1 MVVFNRIAEITN
13 EIENNNNKGYIYNHN
28 KFRYIDNS
36 KKINFEMNI
45 TNNCLYLKDN
55 DFTYIYSEKELDD
68 NTVVKQVI
76 LEDDTEKVYCSILER
91 DGLWEIGRMY
101 LKNEFD
107 VVKIEN
113 SMVIGKSDEE
123 IIDYADEIFADCDDE
138 EDEYEY
144 EEEYEADND
153 AKCDD
158 EYEDEQENDFFGI
171 KEDIELIQ
179 NISEN
184 GMLAKILM
192 DINDYSDVIEENDEL
207 LQEELEELEEC
218 EEITVKLNDKE
229 LEGKDKLKIM
239 SLYKETAEYRYFGSI
254 FNDAGIYELLDV
266 LKEKEMQ
273 CNNFSFSKD
282 RD

>member
-1 MVVFNRIAEITN
+1 M
-13 EIENNNNKGYIYNHN
+13 
-28 KFRYIDNS
+28 
-36 KKINFEMNI
+36 
-45 TNNCLYLKDN
+45 
-55 DFTYIYSEKELDD
+55 
-68 NTVVKQVI
+68 
-76 LEDDTEKVYCSILER
+76 EDDTEKVYCSILER

-101 LKNEFD
+101 LKNAFD